1 MKRTAMFFVSLMMV
15 VMVSAQSSYD
25 FMFNN
30 VTVPTATSNV
40 KAVKSV
46 SVKQLAQA
54 SARRSGNTRTATRRA
69 TATTAPETAQNVPAT
84 TFAHTSNPELVA
96 QAQAQANGHQQVVS
110 GTITNVYMNGWELI
124 LTVRTEG
131 MYGGKYDFALQGYN
145 SNIEIQRG
153 DFVCFVATYTG
164 NTLPQVYANEFINP
178 TGMKRYMN
186 ETANL
191 YYGGN
196 YSMMLMQN
204 GQMNKWQRAINTVM
218 SGAMTV
224 ASIVSLVKAIF

>member
-15 VMVSAQSSYD
+15 VMVSAQGSYD

-30 VTVPTATSNV
+30 VTAPTATSNV
-40 KAVKSV
+40 QPKATRTV
-46 SVKQLAQA
+46 SA
-54 SARRSGNTRTATRRA
+54 SALAKVSAKRNSSRRA

-164 NTLPQVYANEFINP
+164 NSIPQVYANEFINP

-204 GQMNKWQRAINTVM
+204 GQMSKWQRAINTVM

>member
-30 VTVPTATSNV
+30 VTVPAATTSNV
-40 KAVKSV
+40 QPKATRTV
-46 SVKQLAQA
+46 SA
-54 SARRSGNTRTATRRA
+54 SALAKVSAKRNSSRRA

-164 NTLPQVYANEFINP
+164 NSIPQVYANEFINP